1 MPAATKKSPTSTSK
15 RSARRSDST
24 PPKDEKGGPQ
34 WVAFFVGVLNRDAP
48 PVFLCPTPVMSES
61 HTPPTDPL
69 AQRWRTRSGWILMAI
84 GVLTA
89 LAGWRASQIGF
100 NYDFEAFFPEGQPE
114 TAFYLQFR
122 EAFSTDNDF
131 ILVGLQS
138 EDGVFDQKFLEATR
152 DLAARLDTVEGV
164 TGVLDPTDL
173 SLPVRD
179 PVLGMVFQ
187 RPLLRWDQPE
197 QYATDSAYIWRDPQW
212 VGTVFSE
219 DGRSL
224 ALTLL
229 QTPLLSKEGCD
240 RIAADTDAVL
250 FDWLAEQQAQGR
262 DIAVHRAGRAHAQVH
277 YVSVMEREV
286 ALFVGL
292 GLLLL
297 ITFLHF
303 AFRTWWGIVIP
314 LTVILLSGLGT
325 LAFMEVTGKGIDI
338 MTVVLPT
345 IIFVVGMSDVVH
357 IITRYLDELR
367 AGLAPFS
374 ALRKAFREVGL
385 ATFLTSLTTAIGFL
399 TLLSSAI
406 GPIREFG
413 LYTAAGVFIAFGLA
427 FSLLPA
433 VLIRSRAPIAH
444 VATGADSTASPWTP
458 WLSRW
463 FIRILRH
470 RRAILGVTA
479 LLTLASIGL
488 LSGIQVNNFLLED
501 LREDDP
507 LRQEFNFFE
516 HEFSGVRPYELALR
530 FEPGREVM
538 AEPGVLAAVDS
549 VETWLAQEVGAGS
562 VLGPASLARTAHRLM
577 NGDRPSANRIP
588 EGAPLERLIDRLQK
602 LDRKAADG
610 ADAGWRSTV
619 RTDLGLARITAKT
632 ADLGAKAL
640 AARNADFLDR
650 VEAHLEDHFESPP
663 FTVEVTGTANLIDL
677 NNRFLA
683 SDMVLG
689 LLIAF
694 GIVALIV
701 GLLFRSLRMMLISLV
716 PNVLPLLFIAGFMGA
731 LDIDLKVSTSIIFTI
746 AFGIAVDDTLHFL
759 AKYRILLE
767 QGRTPLWALRRTF
780 LATGK
785 AIIITSIIL
794 CGGFATLMLSSFE
807 GTFHIG
813 LLVSLTLCFAVLVD
827 LAVLPLLLLPKRT

>member
-1 MPAATKKSPTSTSK
+1 MSDAPLPSSPDV
-15 RSARRSDST
+15 APSDSPEVRT
-24 PPKDEKGGPQ
+24 
-34 WVAFFVGVLNRDAP
+34 
-48 PVFLCPTPVMSES
+48 
-61 HTPPTDPL
+61 
-69 AQRWRTRSGWILMAI
+69 WRSRSGWVLVAI
-84 GVLTA
+84 AVLTV

-131 ILVGLQS
+131 ILVGLKG
-138 EDGVFDQKFLEATR
+138 ENGVFDRDFLQATR
-152 DLAARLDTVEGV
+152 DLASALDTVEGV
-164 TGVLDPTDL
+164 TGVIDPTDL
-173 SLPVRD
+173 TLPVRD
-179 PVLGMVFQ
+179 PALGMVFQ
-187 RPLLRWDQPE
+187 RPLLRWEQPE
-197 QYATDSAYIWRDPQW
+197 HYPTDSATIWRDPQW
-212 VGTVFSE
+212 VGTLFSE

-224 ALTLL
+224 ALTVL
-229 QTPLLSKEGCD
+229 QTPMLSKEGCD

-250 FDWLAEQQAQGR
+250 TAWQEDQRSQGVQ
-262 DIAVHRAGRAHAQVH
+262 IEFHRAGRAHAQVH

-292 GLLLL
+292 GLILL

-367 AGLAPFS
+367 AGLASFA

-433 VLIRSRAPIAH
+433 VLMRSQAPIQH
-444 VATGADSTASPWTP
+444 ATGTQEDSSSPWTP

-463 FIRILRH
+463 FIRILRN
-470 RRAILGVTA
+470 RRPILA
-479 LLTLASIGL
+479 CAAFLTLASLWL
-488 LSGIQVNNFLLED
+488 LSGIQVNNYLLED

-516 HEFSGVRPYELALR
+516 QDFSGVRPYELALR
-530 FEPGREVM
+530 FEPGSNVM
-538 AEPGVLAAVDS
+538 AQPGVLAAVDS
-549 VETWLAQEVGAGS
+549 VETWLTQDVEAGS
-562 VLGPASLARTAHRLM
+562 VLGPASIASTANRLF
-577 NGDRPSANRIP
+577 NGNRSSADRIP
-588 EGAPLERLIDRLQK
+588 EGPALGRLLDRLK
-602 LDRKAADG
+602 KFDRTSAEG
-610 ADAGWRSTV
+610 NGAGWSTAV
-619 RTDLGLARITAKT
+619 RDDLGLARITAKT
-632 ADLGAKAL
+632 ADLGAKVL
-640 AARNADFLDR
+640 ATRNDRFLSR
-650 VEAHLEDHFESPP
+650 VNAHLENTFETPP
-663 FTVEVTGTANLIDL
+663 FSVEVTGTANLIDL

-701 GLLFRSLRMMLISLV
+701 GLLFRSLRMTLISLA

-731 LDIDLKVSTSIIFTI
+731 LNIDLKVSTSIIFTI

-759 AKYRILLE
+759 AKYRILLR
-767 QGRTPLWALRRTF
+767 QGRQPIWALRRTF

-813 LLVSLTLCFAVLVD
+813 LLVSLTLCFAVVVD
-827 LAVLPLLLLPKRT
+827 LAVLPLLLLPRRA

>member
-1 MPAATKKSPTSTSK
+1 MSEPTASPSSASPTGSVDPS
-15 RSARRSDST
+15 SA
-24 PPKDEKGGPQ
+24 EAN
-34 WVAFFVGVLNRDAP
+34 V
-48 PVFLCPTPVMSES
+48 
-61 HTPPTDPL
+61 
-69 AQRWRTRSGWILMAI
+69 WRKRSGWILIAI
-84 GVLTA
+84 GLLTA
-89 LAGWRASQIGF
+89 VAGWRAAQIGF

-131 ILVGLQS
+131 ILVGLRG
-138 EDGVFDQKFLEATR
+138 ENGVFDRNFLQATR
-152 DLAARLDTVEGV
+152 DLASALDTVEGV
-164 TGVLDPTDL
+164 TGVIDPTDL
-173 SLPVRD
+173 TLPVRD

-187 RPLLRWDQPE
+187 RPLLRWEQPE
-197 QYATDSAYIWRDPQW
+197 HYATDSAAIWRDPQW
-212 VGTVFSE
+212 VGTLFSE

-224 ALTLL
+224 ALTVL
-229 QTPLLSKEGCD
+229 QTPMLSKEGCD
-240 RIAADTDAVL
+240 RIAAETDAVL
-250 FDWLAEQQAQGR
+250 AAWQADQKGRGIQAEF
-262 DIAVHRAGRAHAQVH
+262 HRAGRAHAQVH

-292 GLLLL
+292 GLILL

-367 AGLAPFS
+367 AGLAPFP

-433 VLIRSRAPIAH
+433 VLMRSRAPLQH
-444 VATGADSTASPWTP
+444 VAANHDASASPWTP

-470 RRAILGVTA
+470 RRWILGGTG
-479 LLTLASIGL
+479 LLTVASLWL
-488 LSGIQVNNFLLED
+488 LSGIEVNNYLLED

-516 HEFSGVRPYELALR
+516 QDFSGVRPYELALR
-530 FEPGREVM
+530 FEPGTNVM

-549 VETWLAQEVGAGS
+549 VETWLAEDVGAGS
-562 VLGPASLARTAHRLM
+562 VLGPASIASTANRLL
-577 NGDRPSANRIP
+577 NGNRPSADRVP
-588 EGAPLERLIDRLQK
+588 EGPELQRLLGRLERLDRSNG
-602 LDRKAADG
+602 DDPA
-610 ADAGWRSTV
+610 AGWSAAV
-619 RTDLGLARITAKT
+619 RDDLGLGRITAKT
-632 ADLGAKAL
+632 ADLGAKVL
-640 AARNADFLDR
+640 AARNAAFLDK
-650 VEAHLEDHFESPP
+650 VNAHLDNTFETPP

-701 GLLFRSLRMMLISLV
+701 GLLYRSLRMTLISLV

-759 AKYRILLE
+759 AKYRILLR
-767 QGRTPLWALRRTF
+767 QGRQPIWALRRTF

-813 LLVSLTLCFAVLVD
+813 LLVSLTLCFAVVVD

>member
-1 MPAATKKSPTSTSK
+1 M
-15 RSARRSDST
+15 T
-24 PPKDEKGGPQ
+24 PD
-34 WVAFFVGVLNRDAP
+34 DTAP
-48 PVFLCPTPVMSES
+48 ETPTPAVGPHE
-61 HTPPTDPL
+61 
-69 AQRWRTRSGWILMAI
+69 RWRRRSGWILVAI
-84 GVLTA
+84 GILTA

-131 ILVGLQS
+131 ILVGLKA
-138 EDGVFDQKFLEATR
+138 ENGVFDADFLRATR
-152 DLAARLDTVEGV
+152 QLSAALDSVDGV

-179 PVLGMVFQ
+179 PVLGMVFE

-197 QYATDSAYIWRDPQW
+197 HYATDSAYIWRDPQW

-229 QTPLLSKEGCD
+229 QTPMLSKEGCD

-250 FDWLAEQQAQGR
+250 AEWKAAQRARGLE
-262 DIAVHRAGRAHAQVH
+262 VECHRAGRAHAQVH

-297 ITFLHF
+297 ITFLF
-303 AFRTWWGIVIP
+303 VAFRTWWGIVIP

-367 AGLAPFS
+367 AGLPPFP

-433 VLIRSRAPIAH
+433 VLMRTKAPIRH
-444 VATGADSTASPWTP
+444 ATRPNDHGASPWTP

-463 FIRILRH
+463 FIRIVRH
-470 RRAILGVTA
+470 RRVILGTA
-479 LLTLASIGL
+479 VVLTGVSVVL
-488 LSGIQVNNFLLED
+488 LSGIVVNNYLLED

-516 HEFSGVRPYELALR
+516 RDFSGVRPYELALR
-530 FEPGREVM
+530 FAPGQNTLGQ
-538 AEPGVLAAVDS
+538 PGVLAAVDS
-549 VETWLAQEVGAGS
+549 VETWLAHDVGAGS
-562 VLGPASLARTAHRLM
+562 VLGPASVARMAHRLL

-588 EGAPLERLIDRLQK
+588 EGAALSRLLDRLEK
-602 LDRKAADG
+602 LDRGG
-610 ADAGWRSTV
+610 ADNAGAGWSAAV
-619 RTDLGLARITAKT
+619 RDDLGLARITAKT
-632 ADLGAKAL
+632 ADLGAIVL
-640 AARNADFLDR
+640 AERNAQFLER
-650 VEAHLEDHFESPP
+650 VNAHLSREFDTPP
-663 FTVEVTGTANLIDL
+663 FSVEVTGTANLIDL

-694 GIVALIV
+694 GMVALIV
-701 GLLFRSLRMMLISLV
+701 GLLFRSLRMTLISLV

-731 LDIDLKVSTSIIFTI
+731 LNIDLKVSTSIIFTI

-759 AKYRILLE
+759 AKYRLLLR
-767 QGRTPLWALRRTF
+767 QGRQPIWALRRTF

-813 LLVSLTLCFAVLVD
+813 LLVSLTLCFAVVVD
-827 LAVLPLLLLPKRT
+827 LAVLPLLLLPRRT

>member
-1 MPAATKKSPTSTSK
+1 MMPEDTATHSTMPAA
-15 RSARRSDST
+15 
-24 PPKDEKGGPQ
+24 
-34 WVAFFVGVLNRDAP
+34 
-48 PVFLCPTPVMSES
+48 
-61 HTPPTDPL
+61 DPEE
-69 AQRWRTRSGWILMAI
+69 RWRRRSGWILVAI
-84 GVLTA
+84 GLMTA
-89 LAGWRASQIGF
+89 LAGWRAAHIGF

-131 ILVGLQS
+131 ILVGLKGDQ
-138 EDGVFDQKFLEATR
+138 GVFDPAFLRATR
-152 DLAARLDTVEGV
+152 DLASALDTVQGV

-173 SLPVRD
+173 TLPVRD
-179 PVLGMVFQ
+179 PVLGMIFQ

-197 QYATDSAYIWRDPQW
+197 HYATDSAAIWRNPQW

-219 DGRSL
+219 DGQSL
-224 ALTLL
+224 ALTVL
-229 QTPLLSKEGCD
+229 QTPMLSKEGCD

-250 FDWLAEQQAQGR
+250 TQWQAAQEAQGMT
-262 DIAVHRAGRAHAQVH
+262 VECHRAGRAHAQVH

-292 GLLLL
+292 GLILL
-297 ITFLHF
+297 ITFLFF

-325 LAFMEVTGKGIDI
+325 LAFMELTGKGIDI

-367 AGLAPFS
+367 AGLPPFP

-406 GPIREFG
+406 GPIQEFG

-433 VLIRSRAPIAH
+433 VLMRTDAPIRHA
-444 VATGADSTASPWTP
+444 AGPEDSSASPWTP

-463 FIRILRH
+463 FIRIVRY
-470 RRAILGVTA
+470 RKAILGATVV
-479 LLTLASIGL
+479 LTGLSLWL
-488 LSGIQVNNFLLED
+488 LSGIVVNNYLLED
-501 LREDDP
+501 LRADDP

-516 HEFSGVRPYELALR
+516 RDFSGVRPYELALR
-530 FEPGREVM
+530 FEPGQETM
-538 AEPGVLAAVDS
+538 ALPGVLAAVDS
-549 VETWLAQEVGAGS
+549 VETWLAEEVGAGS
-562 VLGPASLARTAHRLM
+562 VLGPASVARTAHRLF
-577 NGDRPSANRIP
+577 NGDRPSADRIP
-588 EGAPLERLIDRLQK
+588 KGPALSRLLDRLYK
-602 LDRKAADG
+602 LDRRTSDNSG
-610 ADAGWRSTV
+610 AGWSAAV
-619 RTDLGLARITAKT
+619 RDDLGLARITAKT
-632 ADLGAKAL
+632 ADLGANVL
-640 AARNADFLDR
+640 AERNTRFLER
-650 VEAHLEDHFESPP
+650 VDAYLDNTFDTPP
-663 FTVEVTGTANLIDL
+663 FSVEVTGTANLIDL

-694 GIVALIV
+694 GMVALIV
-701 GLLFRSLRMMLISLV
+701 GVLFRSLRMMLISLV

-759 AKYRILLE
+759 AKYRILLQ
-767 QGRTPLWALRRTF
+767 QGRQPIWALRRTF

-813 LLVSLTLCFAVLVD
+813 LLVSLTLCFAVVVD
-827 LAVLPLLLLPKRT
+827 LAVLPLLLLPRRA

>member
-1 MPAATKKSPTSTSK
+1 
-15 RSARRSDST
+15 
-24 PPKDEKGGPQ
+24 
-34 WVAFFVGVLNRDAP
+34 
-48 PVFLCPTPVMSES
+48 
-61 HTPPTDPL
+61 L
-69 AQRWRTRSGWILMAI
+69 A
-84 GVLTA
+84 
-89 LAGWRASQIGF
+89 
-100 NYDFEAFFPEGQPE
+100 
-114 TAFYLQFR
+114 
-122 EAFSTDNDF
+122 
-131 ILVGLQS
+131 
-138 EDGVFDQKFLEATR
+138 
-152 DLAARLDTVEGV
+152 
-164 TGVLDPTDL
+164 
-173 SLPVRD
+173 LPVRD
-179 PVLGMVFQ
+179 PALGMVFQ
-187 RPLLRWDQPE
+187 RSLLRWEKPE
-197 QYATDSAYIWRDPQW
+197 HYAADSAAIWRDPQW
-212 VGTVFSE
+212 VGTLFSE

-224 ALTLL
+224 ALTVL
-229 QTPLLSKEGCD
+229 QTPMLSKEGCD

-250 FDWLAEQQAQGR
+250 TAWQEDQRSQG
-262 DIAVHRAGRAHAQVH
+262 VQVEFHRAGRAHAQVH

-292 GLLLL
+292 GLILL
-297 ITFLHF
+297 ITFLNF

-367 AGLAPFS
+367 AGLAPFA

-433 VLIRSRAPIAH
+433 VLMRSQAPIRH
-444 VATGADSTASPWTP
+444 ATGNQEDASSPWTP

-463 FIRILRH
+463 FIRILRN
-470 RRAILGVTA
+470 RRPILA
-479 LLTLASIGL
+479 CAAFLTLASLWL
-488 LSGIQVNNFLLED
+488 LSGIQVNNYLLED

-516 HEFSGVRPYELALR
+516 DDFSGVRPYELALR
-530 FEPGREVM
+530 FEPGGNVM
-538 AEPGVLAAVDS
+538 AQPGVLAAVDS
-549 VETWLAQEVGAGS
+549 VETWLIQEVEAGS
-562 VLGPASLARTAHRLM
+562 VLGPASIASTANRLF
-577 NGDRPSANRIP
+577 NGNRPSADRIP
-588 EGAPLERLIDRLQK
+588 QGPALERLLGRLKKFDRTS
-602 LDRKAADG
+602 AEG
-610 ADAGWRSTV
+610 NGAGWSTAV
-619 RTDLGLARITAKT
+619 RDDLGLARITAKT
-632 ADLGAKAL
+632 ADLGAKVL
-640 AARNADFLDR
+640 ATRNERFLKR
-650 VEAHLEDHFESPP
+650 VNAHLKDTFETPP

-701 GLLFRSLRMMLISLV
+701 GLLFRSLRMTLISLV

-759 AKYRILLE
+759 AKYRILLQ
-767 QGRTPLWALRRTF
+767 QGRQPLWALRRTF

-813 LLVSLTLCFAVLVD
+813 LLVSLTLCFAVVVD
-827 LAVLPLLLLPKRT
+827 LAVLPLLLLPRRA

>member
-1 MPAATKKSPTSTSK
+1 MIPIRLQPETTAKKAALSGSPFLS
-15 RSARRSDST
+15 
-24 PPKDEKGGPQ
+24 G
-34 WVAFFVGVLNRDAP
+34 WLNRMRR
-48 PVFLCPTPVMSES
+48 PVFICPTPIMSE
-61 HTPPTDPL
+61 PTVPSSSISPTGSVDPSS
-69 AQRWRTRSGWILMAI
+69 AEANVWRKRSGWILIAI
-84 GVLTA
+84 GLLTA
-89 LAGWRASQIGF
+89 VAGWRAAQIGF

-131 ILVGLQS
+131 ILVGLKG
-138 EDGVFDQKFLEATR
+138 ENGVFDRDFLQASRE
-152 DLAARLDTVEGV
+152 LASALDTVKGV
-164 TGVLDPTDL
+164 TGVIDPTDL
-173 SLPVRD
+173 TLPVRD

-187 RPLLRWDQPE
+187 RPLLRWEQPE
-197 QYATDSAYIWRDPQW
+197 HYPTDSAAIWRDPQW
-212 VGTVFSE
+212 VGTLFSE

-224 ALTLL
+224 ALTVL
-229 QTPLLSKEGCD
+229 QTPMLSKEGCD
-240 RIAADTDAVL
+240 RIAAETDAVL
-250 FDWLAEQQAQGR
+250 TAWQADQQGR
-262 DIAVHRAGRAHAQVH
+262 GVQVEFHRAGRAHAQVH

-292 GLLLL
+292 GLILL

-367 AGLAPFS
+367 AGLAPFP

-433 VLIRSRAPIAH
+433 VLMRSRAPLQH
-444 VATGADSTASPWTP
+444 VAANHDASASPWTP

-470 RRAILGVTA
+470 RRWILGGTG
-479 LLTLASIGL
+479 LLTVASLWL
-488 LSGIQVNNFLLED
+488 LSGIEVNNYLLED

-516 HEFSGVRPYELALR
+516 QDFSGVRPYELALR
-530 FEPGREVM
+530 FEPGANVM
-538 AEPGVLAAVDS
+538 AEPSVLAAVDS
-549 VETWLAQEVGAGS
+549 VETWLVEDVGAGS
-562 VLGPASLARTAHRLM
+562 VLGPASIASTANRLL
-577 NGDRPSANRIP
+577 NGNRPSADRIP
-588 EGAPLERLIDRLQK
+588 KGAELERLLGRLER
-602 LDRKAADG
+602 LDRSNGDDPG
-610 ADAGWRSTV
+610 AGWSAAV
-619 RTDLGLARITAKT
+619 RDDLGLGRITAKT
-632 ADLGAKAL
+632 ADLGAKVL
-640 AARNADFLDR
+640 AARNTAFLDR
-650 VEAHLEDHFESPP
+650 VNAHLEDTFETPP
-663 FTVEVTGTANLIDL
+663 FSVEVTGTANLIDL

-701 GLLFRSLRMMLISLV
+701 GLLYRSLRMTLISLV

-759 AKYRILLE
+759 AKYRILLR
-767 QGRTPLWALRRTF
+767 QGRQPIWALRRTF

-813 LLVSLTLCFAVLVD
+813 LLVSLTLCFAVVVD

>member
-1 MPAATKKSPTSTSK
+1 MPDNPAP
-15 RSARRSDST
+15 
-24 PPKDEKGGPQ
+24 
-34 WVAFFVGVLNRDAP
+34 AP
-48 PVFLCPTPVMSES
+48 PSS
-61 HTPPTDPL
+61 AHQQ
-69 AQRWRTRSGWILMAI
+69 ARWRRRSGWILIAI
-84 GVLTA
+84 GILTA
-89 LAGWRASQIGF
+89 FAGWRASQIGF

-131 ILVGLQS
+131 ILVGLNS
-138 EDGVFDQKFLEATR
+138 KNGVFDREFLAATR
-152 DLAARLDTVEGV
+152 ALAGALDTVDGV

-173 SLPVRD
+173 TLPVRD
-179 PVLGMVFQ
+179 PVMGMVFQ
-187 RPLLRWDQPE
+187 RPLLRWDQP
-197 QYATDSAYIWRDPQW
+197 QHYDSDSAYIWRNPQW

-219 DGRSL
+219 DARSL
-224 ALTLL
+224 ALTVL

-240 RIAADTDAVL
+240 RIAADTDQVL
-250 FDWLAEQQAQGR
+250 FNWQAAQRERGVHVN
-262 DIAVHRAGRAHAQVH
+262 VHRAGRAHAQVH

-292 GLLLL
+292 GLILL

-367 AGLAPFS
+367 GGLAPFA

-433 VLIRSRAPIAH
+433 VLMRSKAPIQHA
-444 VATGADSTASPWTP
+444 ARPTKSSASPWTP

-470 RRAILGVTA
+470 RKPILGGTA
-479 LLTLASIGL
+479 LLTLVSLVL
-488 LSGIQVNNFLLED
+488 LSGIEVNNYLLED

-516 HEFSGVRPYELALR
+516 GDFSGVRPYELALL
-530 FEPGREVM
+530 FEPGQNQL

-549 VETWLAQEVGAGS
+549 VEKWLAAEVGAGS
-562 VLGPASLARTAHRLM
+562 VLGPASIARTAHRLL

-588 EGAPLERLIDRLQK
+588 EGAALGRLIDRLDK
-602 LDRKAADG
+602 LDRG
-610 ADAGWRSTV
+610 TEEGSAGWSAAV
-619 RTDLGLARITAKT
+619 RDDLGLARITAKT
-632 ADLGAKAL
+632 ADLGAKVL
-640 AARNADFLDR
+640 AGRNAAFQKRVTAYLDK
-650 VEAHLEDHFESPP
+650 EFDTPP
-663 FTVEVTGTANLIDL
+663 FSVEITGTANLIDL

-694 GIVALIV
+694 GMVALIV
-701 GLLFRSLRMMLISLV
+701 GLLFRSLRMTLISLV

-759 AKYRILLE
+759 AKYRILLQ
-767 QGRTPLWALRRTF
+767 QGRQPIWALRRTF

-794 CGGFATLMLSSFE
+794 CGGFSTLMLSSFE

-813 LLVSLTLCFAVLVD
+813 LLVSLTLCFAVVVD
-827 LAVLPLLLLPKRT
+827 LAVLPLLLLPRRA

>member
-1 MPAATKKSPTSTSK
+1 MMSEPI
-15 RSARRSDST
+15 
-24 PPKDEKGGPQ
+24 
-34 WVAFFVGVLNRDAP
+34 AP
-48 PVFLCPTPVMSES
+48 PPSPSSTGSADRPSVE
-61 HTPPTDPL
+61 
-69 AQRWRTRSGWILMAI
+69 ARAWRKRSGWILIAI
-84 GVLTA
+84 GILTA
-89 LAGWRASQIGF
+89 VAGWRAAHIGF

-131 ILVGLQS
+131 ILVGLKS
-138 EDGVFDQKFLEATR
+138 ENGVFSREFLHATR
-152 DLAARLDTVEGV
+152 ELASALDTVAGV
-164 TGVLDPTDL
+164 TGVIDPTDL
-173 SLPVRD
+173 TLPVQD

-187 RPLLRWDQPE
+187 RPLLRWEQP
-197 QYATDSAYIWRDPQW
+197 QHYATDSTAIWRDPQW
-212 VGTVFSE
+212 VGTLFSE
-219 DGRSL
+219 DGQSL
-224 ALTLL
+224 ALTVL
-229 QTPLLSKEGCD
+229 QTPMLSKEGCD

-250 FDWLAEQQAQGR
+250 TAWQEDQRNQGVQ
-262 DIAVHRAGRAHAQVH
+262 IEFHRAGRAHAQVH

-292 GLLLL
+292 GLILL

-367 AGLAPFS
+367 AGLSPFP

-433 VLIRSRAPIAH
+433 VLMRSRAPLQH
-444 VATGADSTASPWTP
+444 VASNHDASASPWTP

-463 FIRILRH
+463 FIRILRN
-470 RRAILGVTA
+470 RRAILGGTG
-479 LLTLASIGL
+479 LLTVASLWL
-488 LSGIQVNNFLLED
+488 LSGIEVNNYLLED

-516 HEFSGVRPYELALR
+516 QDFSGVRPYELALR
-530 FEPGREVM
+530 FEPGSNVM

-549 VETWLAQEVGAGS
+549 VETWLAEDVGAGS
-562 VLGPASLARTAHRLM
+562 VLGPASIASTANRLL
-577 NGDRPSANRIP
+577 NGNRPSADQIP
-588 EGAPLERLIDRLQK
+588 TDAELQRLLGRLERMDRSNG
-602 LDRKAADG
+602 DASG
-610 ADAGWRSTV
+610 AGWSAAV
-619 RTDLGLARITAKT
+619 RDDLGLGRITAKT
-632 ADLGAKAL
+632 ADLGAKVL
-640 AARNADFLDR
+640 AARNATFLNR
-650 VEAHLEDHFESPP
+650 VNAHLEDTFETTP

-701 GLLFRSLRMMLISLV
+701 GLLYRSLRMTLISLV

-759 AKYRILLE
+759 AKYRILLR
-767 QGRTPLWALRRTF
+767 QGRQPIWALRRTF

-813 LLVSLTLCFAVLVD
+813 LLVSLTLCFAVVVD

>member
-1 MPAATKKSPTSTSK
+1 MSDATLPSSPDVPS
-15 RSARRSDST
+15 SDS
-24 PPKDEKGGPQ
+24 PE
-34 WVAFFVGVLNRDAP
+34 VRI
-48 PVFLCPTPVMSES
+48 
-61 HTPPTDPL
+61 
-69 AQRWRTRSGWILMAI
+69 WRSRSGWVLVAI
-84 GVLTA
+84 AVLTV
-89 LAGWRASQIGF
+89 LAGWRAAQIGF

-122 EAFSTDNDF
+122 EAFSTDNDV
-131 ILVGLQS
+131 ILIGLQS
-138 EDGVFDQKFLEATR
+138 ADGVFEQDFLQATR
-152 DLAARLDTVEGV
+152 DLSAALDTVAGV
-164 TGVLDPTDL
+164 TGVLDPTDITF
-173 SLPVRD
+173 PVRD
-179 PVLGMVFQ
+179 PALGMVFQ
-187 RPLLRWDQPE
+187 RPLLRWEQPE
-197 QYATDSAYIWRDPQW
+197 HYATDSASIWRDPQW
-212 VGTVFSE
+212 VGTLFSE
-219 DGRSL
+219 DGLSL
-224 ALTLL
+224 ALTVL
-229 QTPLLSKEGCD
+229 QKPMLSKEGCD

-250 FDWLAEQQAQGR
+250 TAWQEDQWKQGMQ
-262 DIAVHRAGRAHAQVH
+262 VEFHRAGRAHAQVH

-292 GLLLL
+292 GLILL

-325 LAFMEVTGKGIDI
+325 LAFMEITGKGIDI

-367 AGLAPFS
+367 SGLAPFP

-433 VLIRSRAPIAH
+433 VLMRSQAPIRH
-444 VATGADSTASPWTP
+444 ATGTQEDASSPWTP

-463 FIRILRH
+463 FIRILRN
-470 RRAILGVTA
+470 RKSILVSAT
-479 LLTLASIGL
+479 LLTLTSLWL
-488 LSGIQVNNFLLED
+488 LSGIQVNNYLLED

-516 HEFSGVRPYELALR
+516 QDFSGVRPYELALR
-530 FEPGREVM
+530 FEPEGNVM
-538 AEPGVLAAVDS
+538 AQPGVLAAVDS
-549 VETWLAQEVGAGS
+549 VETWLTQEVEAGS
-562 VLGPASLARTAHRLM
+562 VLGPASIASTANRLF
-577 NGDRPSANRIP
+577 NGNRPSADRIP
-588 EGAPLERLIDRLQK
+588 EGPALERLLDRLK
-602 LDRKAADG
+602 KFDRTSAEG
-610 ADAGWRSTV
+610 NGAGWSAAV
-619 RTDLGLARITAKT
+619 RDDLGLARITAKT
-632 ADLGAKAL
+632 ADLGAKVL
-640 AARNADFLDR
+640 AARNERFLER
-650 VEAHLEDHFESPP
+650 VNAHLEDTFETPP

-701 GLLFRSLRMMLISLV
+701 GLLFRSLRMTLISLV

-759 AKYRILLE
+759 AKYRILLQ
-767 QGRTPLWALRRTF
+767 QGRQPLWALRRTF

-813 LLVSLTLCFAVLVD
+813 LLVSLTLCFAVVVD
-827 LAVLPLLLLPKRT
+827 LAVLPLLLLTRHA

>member
-1 MPAATKKSPTSTSK
+1 MSASPSSSTPNG
-15 RSARRSDST
+15 APLPSDSANT
-24 PPKDEKGGPQ
+24 
-34 WVAFFVGVLNRDAP
+34 
-48 PVFLCPTPVMSES
+48 
-61 HTPPTDPL
+61 
-69 AQRWRTRSGWILMAI
+69 WRVRSGWVLVAI
-84 GVLTA
+84 GLLTA
-89 LAGWRASQIGF
+89 FAGWRAANIGF
-100 NYDFEAFFPEGQPE
+100 SYDFEAFFPEGQPE

-131 ILVGLQS
+131 ILVGLKN
-138 EDGVFDQKFLEATR
+138 ETGVFDADFLRATR
-152 DLAARLDTVEGV
+152 ELTNALDTVAGV
-164 TGVLDPTDL
+164 TEVIDPTEL
-173 SLPVRD
+173 TLPVRD

-187 RPLLRWDQPE
+187 RPLLRWDSPE
-197 QYATDSAYIWRDPQW
+197 HYAADSSTIWQDPRW
-212 VGTVFSE
+212 LGTLFSE
-219 DGRSL
+219 DGKSL

-229 QTPLLSKEGCD
+229 QTPMLSKEGCD
-240 RIAADTDAVL
+240 RIAAETDEVL
-250 FDWLAEQQAQGR
+250 KHWQLSQQEQGLN
-262 DIAVHRAGRAHAQVH
+262 IELHRAGRAHAQVH
-277 YVSVMEREV
+277 YVRVMEREV

-292 GLLLL
+292 GLILL
-297 ITFLHF
+297 ITFLYV
-303 AFRTWWGIVIP
+303 AFRTWWGILIP

-325 LAFMEVTGKGIDI
+325 LAFMEITGKGIDI

-367 AGLAPFS
+367 SGLTPFP

-433 VLIRSRAPIAH
+433 VLIRSKAPIQH
-444 VATGADSTASPWTP
+444 VGKGTKSASPWTP

-463 FIRILRH
+463 FIRILRN
-470 RRAILGVTA
+470 RQWILGTTA
-479 LLTLASIGL
+479 VLTLCSFGL
-488 LSGIQVNNFLLED
+488 LMGIEVNNYLLED

-507 LRQEFNFFE
+507 LRKEFNFFE
-516 HEFSGVRPYELALR
+516 TNFSGVRPYELALHFDADR
-530 FEPGREVM
+530 DAL

-549 VETWLAQEVGAGS
+549 VETWLSNDVGAGS
-562 VLGPASLARTAHRLM
+562 VLGPASIARTANRLL
-577 NGDRPSANRIP
+577 NGNRPSADRIP
-588 EGAPLERLIDRLQK
+588 EGQDLNQLLSRLEK
-602 LDRKAADG
+602 LSRKGGKQTDSGWNAA
-610 ADAGWRSTV
+610 V
-619 RTDLGLARITAKT
+619 RGDLGLARITAKT
-632 ADLGAKAL
+632 ADLGANVL
-640 AARNADFLDR
+640 AERNRAFLQKVDTYLTS
-650 VEAHLEDHFESPP
+650 EFDSPP
-663 FTVEVTGTANLIDL
+663 FSVEVTGTANLIDL

-701 GLLFRSLRMMLISLV
+701 GVLFRSLKMTLVSLV

-759 AKYRILLE
+759 AKYRILLR
-767 QGRTPLWALRRTF
+767 QGRQPIWALRRTF

-794 CGGFATLMLSSFE
+794 CGGFSTLMLSSFE

-813 LLVSLTLCFAVLVD
+813 LLVSLTLCFAVIVD

>member
-1 MPAATKKSPTSTSK
+1 M
-15 RSARRSDST
+15 
-24 PPKDEKGGPQ
+24 
-34 WVAFFVGVLNRDAP
+34 
-48 PVFLCPTPVMSES
+48 
-61 HTPPTDPL
+61 
-69 AQRWRTRSGWILMAI
+69 WRKRSGWILIAI
-84 GVLTA
+84 GILTA
-89 LAGWRASQIGF
+89 VAGWRAAQIGF

-131 ILVGLQS
+131 ILVGLKG
-138 EDGVFDQKFLEATR
+138 ENGVFDRNFLHATR
-152 DLAARLDTVEGV
+152 DLAAALDSVEGV
-164 TGVLDPTDL
+164 TGVIDPTDL
-173 SLPVRD
+173 TLPVQD

-187 RPLLRWDQPE
+187 RPLLRWEQPE
-197 QYATDSAYIWRDPQW
+197 HYATDSAAIWRDPQW
-212 VGTVFSE
+212 VGTLFSE
-219 DGRSL
+219 DGKSL
-224 ALTLL
+224 ALTVL
-229 QTPLLSKEGCD
+229 QTPMLSKEGCD
-240 RIAADTDAVL
+240 RIAAETDAVL
-250 FDWLAEQQAQGR
+250 TTWQKDQEDRGVQIEF
-262 DIAVHRAGRAHAQVH
+262 HRAGRAHAQVH

-292 GLLLL
+292 GLILL

-367 AGLAPFS
+367 AGLDPFP

-433 VLIRSRAPIAH
+433 VLMRSRAPLQH
-444 VATGADSTASPWTP
+444 VASDKDASASPWTP

-463 FIRILRH
+463 FIRILRN
-470 RRAILGVTA
+470 RRWILSGTG
-479 LLTLASIGL
+479 LLTVASLWL
-488 LSGIQVNNFLLED
+488 LSGIEVNNYLLED

-516 HEFSGVRPYELALR
+516 QDFSGVRPYELALR
-530 FEPGREVM
+530 FEPGGNIM

-549 VETWLAQEVGAGS
+549 VETWLDEDVGAGS
-562 VLGPASLARTAHRLM
+562 VLGPASIASTANRLL
-577 NGDRPSANRIP
+577 NGNRPSADRVP
-588 EGAPLERLIDRLQK
+588 EGAELERLLGRLNR
-602 LDRKAADG
+602 LDRSNGDESG
-610 ADAGWRSTV
+610 AGWSAAV
-619 RTDLGLARITAKT
+619 RDDLGLGRITAKT
-632 ADLGAKAL
+632 ADLGAKVL
-640 AARNADFLDR
+640 AARNAAFLDR
-650 VEAHLEDHFESPP
+650 VNAYLENTFETPP

-701 GLLFRSLRMMLISLV
+701 GLLYRSLRMTLISLV

-759 AKYRILLE
+759 AKYRILLR
-767 QGRTPLWALRRTF
+767 QGRQPIWALRRTF

-813 LLVSLTLCFAVLVD
+813 LLVSLTLCFAVVVD

>member
-1 MPAATKKSPTSTSK
+1 
-15 RSARRSDST
+15 
-24 PPKDEKGGPQ
+24 
-34 WVAFFVGVLNRDAP
+34 
-48 PVFLCPTPVMSES
+48 MSES
-61 HTPPTDPL
+61 PAPPPTDSHRSD
-69 AQRWRTRSGWILMAI
+69 ASEARMWRARSGWVLMAI
-84 GVLTA
+84 AVLSA

-131 ILVGLQS
+131 ILVGLKS
-138 EDGVFDQKFLEATR
+138 EKGVFDSDFLQATR
-152 DLAARLDTVEGV
+152 DLAAALDTVEGV
-164 TGVLDPTDL
+164 TGVIDPTDL
-173 SLPVRD
+173 TLPVRD
-179 PVLGMVFQ
+179 PALGMVFQ
-187 RPLLRWDQPE
+187 RPLLRWEQPE
-197 QYATDSAYIWRDPQW
+197 HYATDSAAIWRDPQW
-212 VGTVFSE
+212 VGTLFSE

-224 ALTLL
+224 AITVL
-229 QTPLLSKEGCD
+229 QTPMLSKEGCD

-250 FDWLAEQQAQGR
+250 SDWQADQQERGTH
-262 DIAVHRAGRAHAQVH
+262 IEFHRAGRAHAQVH

-292 GLLLL
+292 GLILL
-297 ITFLHF
+297 ITFLYF

-367 AGLAPFS
+367 AGLDPFP

-433 VLIRSRAPIAH
+433 VLMRSKAPIQH
-444 VATGADSTASPWTP
+444 VTGTREDSASPWTP

-463 FIRILRH
+463 FIRILRN
-470 RRAILGVTA
+470 RKPILA
-479 LLTLASIGL
+479 CAAFLTLASLGM
-488 LSGIQVNNFLLED
+488 LSGIQVNNYLLED

-516 HEFSGVRPYELALR
+516 QDFSGVRPYELALR
-530 FEPGREVM
+530 FEPGVNAM

-549 VETWLAQEVGAGS
+549 VETWLAEDVGAGS
-562 VLGPASLARTAHRLM
+562 VLGPASIASTANRLF
-577 NGDRPSANRIP
+577 NGNRPSADRIP
-588 EGAPLERLIDRLQK
+588 EGRALERLLDRLK
-602 LDRKAADG
+602 KFDRTSAEG
-610 ADAGWRSTV
+610 NGAGWSTTV
-619 RTDLGLARITAKT
+619 RDDLGLARITAKT
-632 ADLGAKAL
+632 ADLGAKVL
-640 AARNADFLDR
+640 AARNAAFLDR
-650 VEAHLEDHFESPP
+650 VNAHLKDTFETPP
-663 FTVEVTGTANLIDL
+663 FSVEVTGTANLIDL

-701 GLLFRSLRMMLISLV
+701 GLLFRSLRMTLISLV

-759 AKYRILLE
+759 AKYRILI
-767 QGRTPLWALRRTF
+767 QHGRQPIWALRRTF
-780 LATGK
+780 LSTGK

-813 LLVSLTLCFAVLVD
+813 LLVSLTLCFAVVVD
-827 LAVLPLLLLPKRT
+827 LAVLPLLLLPRRT